1 MKKQAKHL
9 LPEPT
14 EKFDRLLLQLL
25 SEDLRNLKFRRSSG
39 IPVYYFSHGYNL
51 NKGD

>member
-9 LPEPT
+9 LPDAT

-25 SEDLRNLKFRRSSG
+25 SEDLRNLKLRRSSG
-39 IPVYYFSHGYNL
+39 IPVYHFRHSYNL